1 MTDFW
6 VFGYGSLTWRP
17 GFDYVEKRRALMRG
31 AHRSL
36 CIYSVHHR
44 GTRDR
49 PGLVLGLDRGGSC
62 WGTAYRVA
70 GRLRDDVIAY
80 LRSREQVT
88 PVYKEAWRRVL
99 LDGCAK
105 AAVEAVCYVVDRS
118 HGQYAGRLPISEQLR
133 LVRQGVGAGGPN
145 PDYIENTVLH
155 FEEIGI
161 EDDRLRRLYA
171 ELKGCGPCPTT
182 R

>member
-17 GFDYVEKRRALMRG
+17 GFDFKEEQSALMHG

-62 WGTAYRVA
+62 WGTAYRVDGTLR
-70 GRLRDDVIAY
+70 GRVITY
-80 LRSREQVT
+80 LRRREQIT
-88 PVYKEAWRRVL
+88 MVYKEAWRRVF
-99 LDGCAK
+99 LDGRK
-105 AAVEAVCYVVDRS
+105 DRVVEAICYLVDRS
-118 HGQYAGRLPISEQLR
+118 HEQYAGRLPIEEQAR
-133 LVRQGVGAGGPN
+133 LVRQGVGAVGPN
-145 PDYIENTVLH
+145 PEYVENTVLH

-161 EDDRLRRLYA
+161 QDTRLRQLYA
-171 ELKGCGPCPTT
+171 ELQQN
-182 R
+182 

>member
-17 GFDYVEKRRALMRG
+17 GFDYAEKRPALVRG
-31 AHRSL
+31 LHRSL

-44 GTRDR
+44 GTYDK

-62 WGTAYRVA
+62 WGTAYRVN
-70 GRLRDDVIAY
+70 GERRDEVIGY
-80 LRSREQVT
+80 LRGREQVT
-88 PVYKEAWRRVL
+88 MVYKEAWRRVL
-99 LDGCAK
+99 LDGRSEETVDAI
-105 AAVEAVCYVVDRS
+105 CYVVDRTHS
-118 HGQYAGRLPISEQLR
+118 QYAGRLSIADQVR

-145 PDYIENTVLH
+145 PEYVENTVEH
-155 FEEIGI
+155 FDAIGI
-161 EDDRLRRLYA
+161 SDAPLRQLYTA
-171 ELKGCGPCPTT
+171 LKGS

>member
-17 GFDYVEKRRALMRG
+17 GFDHAEKRPALMRG

-44 GTRDR
+44 GTRDK

-62 WGTAYRVA
+62 WGTAYRVKA
-70 GRLRDDVIAY
+70 ALRDEVIAY

-88 PVYKEAWRRVL
+88 LVYKEVWRRVL
-99 LDGCAK
+99 LDGRGDRPVK
-105 AAVEAVCYVVDRS
+105 AICYMVDRA
-118 HGQYAGRLPISEQLR
+118 HRQYAGRLPIREQAR

-161 EDDRLRRLYA
+161 DDVRLRQLYA
-171 ELKGCGPCPTT
+171 ELK
-182 R
+182 RI